1 MALSLL
7 APGSRTNPSATGVA
21 AQTPLPDRNGGE
33 ARDFQ
38 LNIDGQQV
46 SADIGVGGQ
55 PKYSQDSIAEFQFV
69 ANRFDATM
77 GRSTGVQVNAITKS
91 GTNQLTGL
99 FRGNFRDSNW
109 NAKDPVLGVK
119 VPIKNQ
125 QYSFT
130 L

>member
-1 MALSLL
+1 NGGNWIAVSPL

-55 PKYSQDSIAEFQFV
+55 PKYSQDSIAEFQFIS
-69 ANRFDATM
+69 NRFDATM
-77 GRSTGVQVNAITKS
+77 GRWAGVQAV
-91 GTNQLTGL
+91 GLTTE
-99 FRGNFRDSNW
+99 DVTIAAVS
-109 NAKDPVLGVK
+109 
-119 VPIKNQ
+119 
-125 QYSFT
+125 S
-130 L
+130 